1 MESISLSDDG
11 EEEVNSKNSPQDL
24 EVNVCMQGNTKGGD
38 IKKILEHNDNVQ
50 AMTPDFETDKGSDVA
65 GVSFDNCASK
75 NNTESQ
81 DSSSS
86 TRPNEPEQEE
96 WKISKVIEDGKSS
109 SEFLNGDNPLP
120 EQRLIPSIPT
130 TTLLDDD
137 LDLNNEH
144 EHCVQENSSVV
155 PGPIINAT
163 PEFINNIDSK
173 NDGNFAL
180 NQDKN
185 ENSTNVSENQSS
197 SDDKGNSKVLCAE
210 SESDSLQLTN
220 RILQLEEDRGK
231 LTTEVMEK
239 EILALKLEKET
250 NYLRTEVSQLEAQ
263 HAAELSEIEKKHKQN
278 MDQMAVKMAEVHSFT
293 YL

>member
-38 IKKILEHNDNVQ
+38 IKEILEHNDNVQ
-50 AMTPDFETDKGSDVA
+50 AMSPDSETNKGSDVA
-65 GVSFDNCASK
+65 VVSFDNHASK
-75 NNTESQ
+75 NDTESQ

-86 TRPNEPEQEE
+86 TKLNE
-96 WKISKVIEDGKSS
+96 SS

-144 EHCVQENSSVV
+144 EHCDQENSSVL

-163 PEFINNIDSK
+163 PDFINNIDSK

-185 ENSTNVSENQSS
+185 ENSTNVSETQSS